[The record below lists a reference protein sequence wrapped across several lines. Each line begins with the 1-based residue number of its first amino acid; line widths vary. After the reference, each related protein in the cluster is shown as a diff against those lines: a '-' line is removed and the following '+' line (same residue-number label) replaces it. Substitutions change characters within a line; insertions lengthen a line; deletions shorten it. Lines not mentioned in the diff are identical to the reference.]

1 MNPRETYSESVGFA
15 GNGQHLYEETMPD
28 TDGIVPSEKKILIV
42 EDEKLLRDLLLKT
55 LINTGY
61 NVLSVDNGSDALL
74 AVGEQTIDLILL
86 DVMMPKM
93 DGFAFC
99 EKVRETSD
107 VPILML
113 TALNRPDDV
122 VRGLQL
128 GADEYITKPFVFNE
142 LSMRIHSLLRRT
154 SWLNG
159 SAPIAYCTSDGVSL
173 NDKSE
178 TAYVQGREVQLTP
191 MEYRFLRYLMT
202 HPDRPISNKT
212 LLSEVWNYREDTNTS
227 IVQSIVRRIR
237 IKIEEEPSSPT
248 HLVSVW
254 GIGYKFQS
262 NGGES
267 L

>member
-1 MNPRETYSESVGFA
+1 MIPTEV
-15 GNGQHLYEETMPD
+15 YELT
-28 TDGIVPSEKKILIV
+28 TDFGDILGEAQEAAEVDGVLPSDKKILVV
-42 EDEKLLRDLLLKT
+42 EDERLLRDLLLKT
-55 LINTGY
+55 LENTGY
-61 NVLSVDNGSDALL
+61 DVITVDNGQEALSMI
-74 AVGEQTIDLILL
+74 ETHSIDLILL

-99 EKVRETSD
+99 EQVRKSSD

-128 GADEYITKPFVFNE
+128 GADEYVTKPFSFSE
-142 LSMRIHSLLRRT
+142 LNMRIHSLLRRT
-154 SWLNG
+154 SWVNG
-159 SAPIAYCTSDGVSL
+159 SAPLAYCHSDGLAL

-178 TAYVQGREVQLTP
+178 VAYIDGREVQLTP

-212 LLSEVWNYREDTNTS
+212 LLNEVWNYREDTNTS

-237 IKIEEEPSSPT
+237 IKIEEDPSSPVF
-248 HLVSVW
+248 LVSVW
-254 GIGYKFQS
+254 GIGYKFQTTTTR
-262 NGGES
+262 
-267 L
+267 